1 MGERLK
7 EIFLQRGHTDDQDA
21 HEKMLNIT
29 NYQKNAN
36 QNSNKVSQHA
46 NQNDHNKKNL
56 QTVNAGEG
64 VENRGLLNCWWEC
77 KLIQS
82 LWITVWKFLK
92 KLRIELQYNLA
103 ILFLDRYSE
112 KTIIYAFI
120 LKLPFLMYFQG
131 YQGSPRTL
139 LKSERKRETV

>member
-1 MGERLK
+1 M
-7 EIFLQRGHTDDQDA
+7 
-21 HEKMLNIT
+21 
-29 NYQKNAN
+29 
-36 QNSNKVSQHA
+36 
-46 NQNDHNKKNL
+46 
-56 QTVNAGEG
+56 
-64 VENRGLLNCWWEC
+64 ENRGLLNCWWEC

-92 KLRIELQYNLA
+92 KLRIELPYNLA

-131 YQGSPRTL
+131 Y
-139 LKSERKRETV
+139 